1 MDRKYPE
8 NLKIETTLQLIG
20 TMNKIGISPEK
31 SKKRTLLHPIGTEN
45 GIGIPANNLEVI
57 KLKHILAK
65 NLRENSI
72 K

>member
-8 NLKIETTLQLIG
+8 NLKIETTQQLIG
-20 TMNKIGISPEK
+20 TMNKIEISPEK

-45 GIGIPANNLEVI
+45 GIGIPSNNSEVI